1 MDIELKLKGLLS
13 NHENEIV
20 EFKEAK
26 NTYDFNKLGKYFSAL
41 SNEANLFKKDAAW
54 LVFGVSDKKQIVG
67 SSFRTNPLDL
77 QSLQREIAAKTS
89 ENLTFIDIHVLQ
101 LPEGRVLMF
110 QIPPAPKG
118 LPIAWEGHYYGRNGE
133 ELSHL
138 NIEEM
143 ERIRK
148 QATNEDWSAGIV
160 EDATIEDLELE
171 AIEKARKN
179 FRAKNPHL
187 AQDIDKWDT
196 LTFLNKAKMAIKGKL
211 TRTAILLLGKSEA
224 EHFIQPADAKIR
236 WILKDAQNKEKD
248 WVIFNIPFLLAVDN
262 LYSIIRNLQY
272 RYLPEGT
279 LFPEEVLR
287 YEPYTIREALN
298 NCIAHQDYTLG
309 GRINVVEKE
318 EDELVFTNVGSF
330 LPEDVEKVVFEDAP
344 QEQYRN
350 RFLVEAMVN
359 LKMVDSI
366 GSGIRKMFEYQKER
380 FFPMPEY
387 TLSKERVEL
396 RITGKVLDMEFAKIL
411 AHNPKL
417 GLKEIL
423 LLDSVQKKKTL
434 NETQIKHLKKLGL
447 IEGKKPNF
455 YLSSKTVKP
464 LTDELKAQY
473 IKQKG
478 FDDEHY
484 KKMILE
490 YLGKFG
496 SANRQSIDKLLLDK
510 LPDIM
515 DNQQKKNKVTNLLS
529 ALRRENKIRNE
540 GNDFKSNWVLV

>member
-1 MDIELKLKGLLS
+1 MMLDKLNELLK

-26 NTYDFNKLGKYFSAL
+26 NQFDFGKLGQYFSAL
-41 SNEANLFKKDAAW
+41 SNEANLGNKPDAW
-54 LVFGVSDKKQIVG
+54 LVLGVKNDRTIVG
-67 SSFRTNPLDL
+67 TSYKNNAPDL
-77 QSLQREIAAKTS
+77 QKLKGDIASKISGNITFVEIHEVTPP
-89 ENLTFIDIHVLQ
+89 Q
-101 LPEGRVLMF
+101 GRVLLF

-133 ELSHL
+133 ELSPL
-138 NIEEM
+138 NLEEI

-148 QATNEDWSAGIV
+148 QATQEDWSAGLV
-160 EDATIEDLELE
+160 KEATLDDLDPE
-171 AIEKARKN
+171 ALQKARIN
-179 FRAKNPHL
+179 FRAKNPHI
-187 AQDIDKWDT
+187 AEDIDKWDT
-196 LTFLNKAKMAIKGKL
+196 LTFLNKAKLAIKGVL
-211 TRTAILLLGKSEA
+211 TRTSILLLGKSEA

-236 WILKDAQNKEKD
+236 WILKDANNKEKD
-248 WVIFNIPFLLAVDN
+248 WDIFNIPFLLAVDK
-262 LYSIIRNLQY
+262 LYSKIRNLQY

-309 GRINVVEKE
+309 GRINVVEKDD
-318 EDELVFTNVGSF
+318 DELIFTNLGSF
-330 LPEDVEKVVFEDAP
+330 LPENVEKVVFEDAP

-366 GSGIRKMFEYQKER
+366 GSGIRKMFEYQQKR

-387 TLSKERVEL
+387 ILSKERVVL
-396 RITGKVLDMEFAKIL
+396 HITGKVLDMEFAKIL
-411 AHNPKL
+411 AQNPQL
-417 GLKEIL
+417 GLNEIL
-423 LLDSVQKKKTL
+423 LLDSIQKKKLPT
-434 NETQIKHLKKLGL
+434 EAQIKHLKKLGL
-447 IEGKKPNF
+447 IEGRKPNF

-464 LTDELKAQY
+464 LTDDLKAQY

-484 KKMILE
+484 KKMILD
-490 YLGKFG
+490 YITKFG
-496 SANRQSIDKLLLDK
+496 SANRQAIDTLLINK
-510 LPDIM
+510 LPEILTDAK
-515 DNQQKKNKVTNLLS
+515 KKNKITNLLT
-529 ALRRENKIRNE
+529 ALRKAKKIRNE
-540 GNDFKSNWVLV
+540 GNDAKPNWVLS